1 MIDVASPSSCPA
13 GICRSP
19 FLSGS
24 AHAVGGHLTLVINV
38 CASRRI
44 LRADARCTGARRT
57 ASRACIEGDRE
68 VADHS
73 SVALNHRQWSQS
85 WETQHKDDLY
95 ACLGRWNAGLNSPST
110 DAVERGRDLMEG
122 ILTCGN
128 CHSPRGPG
136 GVIDT
141 AKVYSGGRR
150 RLMSRHSP
158 SRARISR
165 PTETAVSAS
174 GVQTTEPAFNSGYA
188 AIAATLPLR
197 APRVHCR
204 PRLRQVEQL
213 PRMQT
218 LLLEGIRASHEKP
231 R

>member
-1 MIDVASPSSCPA
+1 VIDVASPSSCPA

-85 WETQHKDDLY
+85 WENATQRRSLCLSRSLECWPQQPKHRRCGTRARSNGRHIDVRQLPFAARTGRRHRHREGLFGGPQTFDEPTFTVKGANITPDPDSGIGKWSADD
-95 ACLGRWNAGLNSPST
+95 RAGIQQWICGDCCDTSASRTSGTLQAPST
-110 DAVERGRDLMEG
+110 SGRTVAQDADIAPGR
-122 ILTCGN
+122 
-128 CHSPRGPG
+128 H
-136 GVIDT
+136 
-141 AKVYSGGRR
+141 
-150 RLMSRHSP
+150 P
-158 SRARISR
+158 S
-165 PTETAVSAS
+165 VS
-174 GVQTTEPAFNSGYA
+174 
-188 AIAATLPLR
+188 
-197 APRVHCR
+197 
-204 PRLRQVEQL
+204 
-213 PRMQT
+213 
-218 LLLEGIRASHEKP
+218 
-231 R
+231 